1 MCCHRV
7 PQVVVLGVRMS
18 NLFEKTSFGS
28 IELANRI
35 VMAPLTRMRSSQPG
49 NVPNALMAT
58 YYAQRASGGLI
69 ISEASQISQQG
80 QGYPGTP
87 GCYSP
92 EQAEGWKLI
101 TNAVHQ
107 AGGKIVLQLWHVGRI
122 SHCSHQPGGALPV
135 APSAIK
141 PEGGTFSAD
150 WQPVAFEAPR
160 ALETPEISG
169 LIEDFRKAAINAKD
183 AGFDGVEVHGAN
195 GYLLDQFLQDGSNQR
210 TDQYGGSIE
219 NRARLLLEVVDAAS
233 SVWGSDRVGVR
244 LSPYGTFNDMRDSD
258 PVALFTYVL
267 GQLSQR
273 KIAYAHLIEPRSSGA
288 GGGDAVVENMPDT
301 AELFRSAFQGAL
313 LSAGGYN
320 AETAKKVVA
329 EGLADA
335 VAFGRFF
342 ISNPDLPRKLR
353 EGIPFAP
360 YDRTTF
366 YGGGEKGYTDY
377 PGA

>member
-1 MCCHRV
+1 M
-7 PQVVVLGVRMS
+7 
-18 NLFEKTSFGS
+18 
-28 IELANRI
+28 

-58 YYAQRASGGLI
+58 YYAQRASAGLI
-69 ISEASQISQQG
+69 ISEASQVSQQG

-101 TNAVHQ
+101 THAVHQ

-122 SHCSHQPGGALPV
+122 SHTSHQPGGALPV

-141 PEGGTFSAD
+141 PEGGTFSAQ
-150 WQPVAFEAPR
+150 WQPVAFETPR
-160 ALETPEISG
+160 ALETSEIPG

-219 NRARLLLEVVDAAS
+219 NRARLLLQVIDAVS

-267 GQLSQR
+267 EQLSQR

-288 GGGDAVVENMPDT
+288 GGGDSVVENVPDT
-301 AELFRSAFQGAL
+301 AELFRSAFKGAL
-313 LSAGGYN
+313 LTAGGYN
-320 AETAKKVVA
+320 ADNAKEVIVA
-329 EGLADA
+329 GLADG

-342 ISNPDLPRKLR
+342 ISNPDLPRKIQ
-353 EGIPFAP
+353 EGIPFTK
-360 YDRTTF
+360 YDRSTF
-366 YGGGEKGYTDY
+366 YGGAEKGYTDY
-377 PGA
+377 PQA

>member
-1 MCCHRV
+1 
-7 PQVVVLGVRMS
+7 MS
-18 NLFEKTSFGS
+18 HLFEKVTFGS
-28 IELANRI
+28 IVLANRI

-49 NVPNALMAT
+49 NIPNTLMAT
-58 YYAQRASGGLI
+58 YYAQRASAGLI
-69 ISEASQISQQG
+69 ISEASQVSQQG

-122 SHCSHQPGGALPV
+122 SHTSHQPGGALPV

-141 PEGGTFSAD
+141 PEGGTFSAQ
-150 WQPVAFEAPR
+150 WQPVAFETPR
-160 ALETPEISG
+160 ALETSEIPG

-219 NRARLLLEVVDAAS
+219 NRARLLLQVIDAVS

-273 KIAYAHLIEPRSSGA
+273 KIAYAHVIEPRSSGA
-288 GGGDAVVENMPDT
+288 GGGDSVVENVPDT
-301 AELFRSAFQGAL
+301 AELFRSAFKGAL
-313 LSAGGYN
+313 LTAGGYN
-320 AETAKKVVA
+320 ADNAKEVIA
-329 EGLADA
+329 AGLADG

-342 ISNPDLPRKLR
+342 ISNPDLPRKIQD
-353 EGIPFAP
+353 GIPFTK
-360 YDRTTF
+360 YDRSTF
-366 YGGGEKGYTDY
+366 YGGAEKGYTDY
-377 PGA
+377 PQA